1 MILALAGGVGGAKL
15 ANGLAQ
21 LLPPGELVVAVNTG
35 DDFQHL
41 GLHIAPDLDTV
52 MYTLA
57 GRNNA
62 VTGWGLAG
70 ETWQFMAALG
80 NVGGETWFRL
90 GDQDLAT
97 HIERTRRLNEGQT
110 LSAATAALC
119 RAFGVPQ
126 RIIPMSDDPVRTII
140 HTDAGNLAFQD
151 YFVRLK
157 CEPAVRAV
165 EFAGADRAV
174 PSPGLRAAL
183 ADPDLRAI
191 VVCPSNPYLSILP
204 ILALGGIRATI
215 AARRVPTVA
224 VSPIIGGAAVK
235 GPTAKIMCEL
245 GDAPSVATIARLYS
259 GVADG
264 LIIDAQDRQLRSEI
278 EAAGLRAC
286 LADALMT
293 TPQDQ
298 ARLAQTTL
306 HFAASLERA
315 RREGVEP

>member
-21 LLPPGELVVAVNTG
+21 VLSPGELVVAVNTG
-35 DDFQHL
+35 DDFRHL
-41 GLHIAPDLDTV
+41 GLHISPDLDTV
-52 MYTLA
+52 LYTLA

-62 VTGWGLAG
+62 ETGWGLAG
-70 ETWQFMAALG
+70 ETWHFMEAIAHL
-80 NVGGETWFRL
+80 GGETWFRL

-97 HIERTRRLNEGQT
+97 HVERTRRLSEGQT

-119 RAFGVPQ
+119 RAFGVAL
-126 RIIPMSDDPVRTII
+126 RIVPMTDDPVHTII
-140 HTDAGNLAFQD
+140 HTDAGSLAFQD

-183 ADPDLRAI
+183 ADPGLRAI
-191 VVCPSNPYLSILP
+191 VICPSNPYLSIQP
-204 ILALGGIRATI
+204 ILALGGVRAALAT
-215 AARRVPTVA
+215 RQVPTVA
-224 VSPIIGGAAVK
+224 VSPIIGGAAIK
-235 GPTAKIMCEL
+235 GPAAKIMREL

-264 LIIDAQDRQLRSEI
+264 LIIDAQDRHLRSEI

-286 LADALMT
+286 LTDAVMT

-306 HFAASLERA
+306 QFAASLERA
-315 RREGVEP
+315 RREGVAP